1 MGSFRFKQFEVVQ
14 NFSAMKVNTDA
25 VLLGAWMSVPG
36 GGTVGLAAGEAALDD
51 DADFAEEIDSVAGA
65 APAVE
70 TASRTVRALD
80 IGTGTGVIA
89 LMAGQRLA
97 ENGIAAHID
106 AVEIDADACQ
116 DAAANF
122 DAAPWNGIS
131 FGLHN
136 VPLQEFSGS
145 GTADGAAGAAGYD
158 LIFSNPPY
166 FIASL
171 KNDSQAKTTA
181 RHTDT
186 LSQRELLFY
195 STPLLKEGGTLAI
208 ILPVVEGEE
217 LLRKV
222 EFMADV
228 AVSKHYGTGVSAGD
242 GAGAASVGKTFPQNG
257 DTYSA
262 LFPSRICYVH
272 TVERKPAKRLMLE
285 FVKCAP
291 SNRPT
296 MRREQLVM
304 MSGGTDTPEYACLVG
319 DFYIR

>member
-1 MGSFRFKQFEVVQ
+1 MGSFRFKQFEVEQ
-14 NFSAMKVNTDA
+14 NHSAMKVNTDA

-36 GGTVGLAAGEAALDD
+36 GEDAGGEAVTAE
-51 DADFAEEIDSVAGA
+51 DFAAVAGA
-65 APAVE
+65 APQEDATSVDASTLTE
-70 TASRTVRALD
+70 SADSRTLRALD

-97 ENGIAAHID
+97 EAGVSAHID
-106 AVEIDADACQ
+106 AVEIDADACK
-116 DAAANF
+116 DAAVNF
-122 DAAPWNGIS
+122 DSAPWAGIS

-136 VPLQEFSGS
+136 VPLQEFAGDAEGAG
-145 GTADGAAGAAGYD
+145 GTGCYD

-166 FIASL
+166 FISSL
-171 KNDSQAKTTA
+171 KNDSAAKTTA

-222 EFMADV
+222 EFMANA
-228 AVSKHYGTGVSAGD
+228 AVE
-242 GAGAASVGKTFPQNG
+242 ASHT
-257 DTYSA
+257 A

-285 FVKCAP
+285 FAKCAP

-304 MSGGTDTPEYACLVG
+304 MSGGANTPEYAELVG
-319 DFYIR
+319 GFYLR

>member
-36 GGTVGLAAGEAALDD
+36 GETVGLAAGEAALDD
-51 DADFAEEIDSVAGA
+51 DADFAEEVDSVAGA

-70 TASRTVRALD
+70 TGSRTVRALD

-145 GTADGAAGAAGYD
+145 GAAGGTTGDAGYD

-166 FIASL
+166 FISSL

-222 EFMADV
+222 EFMAN
-228 AVSKHYGTGVSAGD
+228 AAAGGNSA
-242 GAGAASVGKTFPQNG
+242 
-257 DTYSA
+257 A

-304 MSGGTDTPEYACLVG
+304 MSGGANTPEYAELVG
-319 DFYIR
+319 GFYLR

>member
-36 GGTVGLAAGEAALDD
+36 GETAGEVGMAD
-51 DADFAEEIDSVAGA
+51 DAAATPVDDASLTGKTDS
-65 APAVE
+65 
-70 TASRTVRALD
+70 SILHALD

-97 ENGIAAHID
+97 EEGVSAHID
-106 AVEIDADACQ
+106 AVEIDEDACQ

-145 GTADGAAGAAGYD
+145 GAAGGAGDAAGAACYD

-222 EFMADV
+222 EFMADAAV
-228 AVSKHYGTGVSAGD
+228 AAG
-242 GAGAASVGKTFPQNG
+242 GNTA
-257 DTYSA
+257 A

-285 FVKCAP
+285 FVKCTP

-296 MRREQLVM
+296 MRREQLAM
-304 MSGGTDTPEYACLVG
+304 MSEGANTPEYACLVG

>member
-36 GGTVGLAAGEAALDD
+36 GGTAGEVDTAD
-51 DADFAEEIDSVAGA
+51 DAASAGVAG
-65 APAVE
+65 
-70 TASRTVRALD
+70 SRTVRALD

-106 AVEIDADACQ
+106 TVEIDADACQ

-145 GTADGAAGAAGYD
+145 GAAGVDGIAGVAGYD

-228 AVSKHYGTGVSAGD
+228 AVAAG
-242 GAGAASVGKTFPQNG
+242 G
-257 DTYSA
+257 DTAA

-304 MSGGTDTPEYACLVG
+304 MSGGANTPEYQALVG
-319 DFYIR
+319 GFYLR

>member
-1 MGSFRFKQFEVVQ
+1 MGSFRFKQFEVEQ
-14 NFSAMKVNTDA
+14 NHSAMKVNTDA
-25 VLLGAWMSVPG
+25 VLLGVWMSVPG
-36 GGTVGLAAGEAALDD
+36 GE
-51 DADFAEEIDSVAGA
+51 
-65 APAVE
+65 
-70 TASRTVRALD
+70 TVRALD

-97 ENGIAAHID
+97 EAGVSAHID

-122 DAAPWNGIS
+122 NAAPWVGIS

-136 VPLQEFSGS
+136 VPLQEFYGS
-145 GTADGAAGAAGYD
+145 GAADGAAGAAGYD

-166 FIASL
+166 FISSL

-228 AVSKHYGTGVSAGD
+228 AVAAG
-242 GAGAASVGKTFPQNG
+242 G
-257 DTYSA
+257 DTAA

-304 MSGGTDTPEYACLVG
+304 MSGGANTPEYAELVG
-319 DFYIR
+319 GFYLR

>member
-1 MGSFRFKQFEVVQ
+1 MGSFRFKQFEVEQ
-14 NFSAMKVNTDA
+14 NHSAMKVNTDA

-36 GGTVGLAAGEAALDD
+36 GEDAGEVDTAD
-51 DADFAEEIDSVAGA
+51 DAASAGVAG
-65 APAVE
+65 
-70 TASRTVRALD
+70 SRTVRALD

-97 ENGIAAHID
+97 ENGVAAHID
-106 AVEIDADACQ
+106 TVEIDADACQ

-122 DAAPWNGIS
+122 DSAPWDRIS

-145 GTADGAAGAAGYD
+145 GAADEAAGAAGYD

-208 ILPVVEGEE
+208 ILPVIEGEE

-228 AVSKHYGTGVSAGD
+228 AVAAG
-242 GAGAASVGKTFPQNG
+242 G
-257 DTYSA
+257 DTAA
-262 LFPSRICYVH
+262 LFPSRTCYVH

-296 MRREQLVM
+296 MRQEQLVM
-304 MSGGTDTPEYACLVG
+304 MSGGASTPEYAELVG
-319 DFYIR
+319 GFYLR

>member
-14 NFSAMKVNTDA
+14 NHSAMKVNTDA

-36 GGTVGLAAGEAALDD
+36 GESAGEVDTAD
-51 DADFAEEIDSVAGA
+51 DAASAGVAG
-65 APAVE
+65 
-70 TASRTVRALD
+70 SRTVRALD

-97 ENGIAAHID
+97 EAGVSAHID

-122 DAAPWNGIS
+122 DAVPWNGIS

-145 GTADGAAGAAGYD
+145 GAADGAAGAAGYD

-166 FIASL
+166 FISSL

-222 EFMADV
+222 EFMANA
-228 AVSKHYGTGVSAGD
+228 AVE
-242 GAGAASVGKTFPQNG
+242 ASHT
-257 DTYSA
+257 A

-291 SNRPT
+291 ANRPT

-304 MSGGTDTPEYACLVG
+304 MSGGANTPEYACLVG

>member
-36 GGTVGLAAGEAALDD
+36 GEDAGDAAVDRATDGSAA
-51 DADFAEEIDSVAGA
+51 DADA
-65 APAVE
+65 APGGESAR
-70 TASRTVRALD
+70 RTLRALD

-97 ENGIAAHID
+97 EAGASAHID
-106 AVEIDADACQ
+106 AVEIDADACK
-116 DAAANF
+116 DAAVNF
-122 DAAPWNGIS
+122 DSAPWAGIS

-145 GTADGAAGAAGYD
+145 GAAEGAGETGCYD

-166 FIASL
+166 FISSL
-171 KNDSQAKTTA
+171 KNDSAAKTTA

-208 ILPVVEGEE
+208 ILPVIEGEE

-222 EFMADV
+222 EFMANA
-228 AVSKHYGTGVSAGD
+228 AVE
-242 GAGAASVGKTFPQNG
+242 ASHT
-257 DTYSA
+257 A

-285 FVKCAP
+285 FAKCAP

-304 MSGGTDTPEYACLVG
+304 MSSGANTPEYAELVG
-319 DFYIR
+319 GFYLR

>member
-14 NFSAMKVNTDA
+14 NHSAMKVNTDA

-36 GGTVGLAAGEAALDD
+36 GEDAGGVDTAD
-51 DADFAEEIDSVAGA
+51 DAASAGVAG
-65 APAVE
+65 
-70 TASRTVRALD
+70 SRTVRALD

-145 GTADGAAGAAGYD
+145 GAADGAAGAAGYD

-166 FIASL
+166 FISSL

-222 EFMADV
+222 EFMANA
-228 AVSKHYGTGVSAGD
+228 AVE
-242 GAGAASVGKTFPQNG
+242 ASHT
-257 DTYSA
+257 A

-285 FVKCAP
+285 FVKCHP
-291 SNRPT
+291 SARPVLH
-296 MRREQLVM
+296 RQQLVM
-304 MSGGTDTPEYACLVG
+304 MSGGANTPEYAELVG
-319 DFYIR
+319 GFYLW

>member
-1 MGSFRFKQFEVVQ
+1 MGSFRFKQFEIEQ
-14 NFSAMKVNTDA
+14 NHSAMKVNTDA

-36 GGTVGLAAGEAALDD
+36 GEDAGGDAVDRATDGPAA
-51 DADFAEEIDSVAGA
+51 DADA
-65 APAVE
+65 APGGESAR
-70 TASRTVRALD
+70 RTLRALD

-89 LMAGQRLA
+89 LMAGQRLS
-97 ENGIAAHID
+97 ETGVCAHID

-122 DAAPWNGIS
+122 NAAPWDRIS

-136 VPLQEFSGS
+136 VPLQEF
-145 GTADGAAGAAGYD
+145 AGAAGDAGSAEGDRDAESAGGTGGYD

-166 FIASL
+166 FISSL
-171 KNDSQAKTTA
+171 KNDSAAKTTA

-208 ILPVVEGEE
+208 ILPVIEGEE

-222 EFMADV
+222 EFMANAAV
-228 AVSKHYGTGVSAGD
+228 AAG
-242 GAGAASVGKTFPQNG
+242 G
-257 DTYSA
+257 DTAA

-304 MSGGTDTPEYACLVG
+304 MSGGANTPEYQALVG
-319 DFYIR
+319 GFYLR

>member
-36 GGTVGLAAGEAALDD
+36 GETAGEVGMAD
-51 DADFAEEIDSVAGA
+51 DASLTGN
-65 APAVE
+65 
-70 TASRTVRALD
+70 TGSRTVRALD

-97 ENGIAAHID
+97 EAGVSAHID
-106 AVEIDADACQ
+106 AVEIDTDACQ

-122 DAAPWNGIS
+122 DAAPWDGIS

-145 GTADGAAGAAGYD
+145 GAAGGAAGAASYD

-222 EFMADV
+222 EFMADAAV
-228 AVSKHYGTGVSAGD
+228 AAG
-242 GAGAASVGKTFPQNG
+242 GNTA
-257 DTYSA
+257 A

-285 FVKCAP
+285 FVKCTP

-304 MSGGTDTPEYACLVG
+304 MSGGANTPEYSELVG
-319 DFYIR
+319 EFYLR

>member
-14 NFSAMKVNTDA
+14 NHSAMKVNTDA

-36 GGTVGLAAGEAALDD
+36 GEDAGGDAVDRATDGSAA
-51 DADFAEEIDSVAGA
+51 DADA
-65 APAVE
+65 APGGESAR
-70 TASRTVRALD
+70 RTLRALD

-89 LMAGQRLA
+89 LMAGQRLS
-97 ENGIAAHID
+97 ETGVCAHID
-106 AVEIDADACQ
+106 AVEIDADACK

-122 DAAPWNGIS
+122 NAAPWVGIS

-136 VPLQEFSGS
+136 VPLQEFYGS
-145 GTADGAAGAAGYD
+145 GAADGAAGAAGYD

-222 EFMADV
+222 EFMANA
-228 AVSKHYGTGVSAGD
+228 AVE
-242 GAGAASVGKTFPQNG
+242 ASHT
-257 DTYSA
+257 A

-291 SNRPT
+291 ANRPT

-304 MSGGTDTPEYACLVG
+304 MSGGANTPEYACLVG

>member
-1 MGSFRFKQFEVVQ
+1 MGSFRFKQFEVEQ
-14 NFSAMKVNTDA
+14 NHSAMKVNTDA

-36 GGTVGLAAGEAALDD
+36 GEDAGG
-51 DADFAEEIDSVAGA
+51 DAVDAPTLTGGAG
-65 APAVE
+65 
-70 TASRTVRALD
+70 SRILRALD

-97 ENGIAAHID
+97 ETGVSAHID

-122 DAAPWNGIS
+122 DSAPWDRIS

-145 GTADGAAGAAGYD
+145 GAADGAAGAAGAAGYD

-166 FIASL
+166 FISSL

-222 EFMADV
+222 EFMANAAV
-228 AVSKHYGTGVSAGD
+228 AAG
-242 GAGAASVGKTFPQNG
+242 G
-257 DTYSA
+257 DTAA

-304 MSGGTDTPEYACLVG
+304 MSGGANTPEYACLVG

>member
-36 GGTVGLAAGEAALDD
+36 GETVGLAAGEAALDD

-70 TASRTVRALD
+70 TASRTFRALD

-97 ENGIAAHID
+97 EAGVSAHID
-106 AVEIDADACQ
+106 AVEIDEDACQ

-122 DAAPWNGIS
+122 DAAPWDGIS

-145 GTADGAAGAAGYD
+145 GAAGGAGNAAGAACYD
-158 LIFSNPPY
+158 HIFSNPPY

-222 EFMADV
+222 EFMADAAV
-228 AVSKHYGTGVSAGD
+228 AAG
-242 GAGAASVGKTFPQNG
+242 GNTA
-257 DTYSA
+257 A

-285 FVKCAP
+285 FVKCTP

-304 MSGGTDTPEYACLVG
+304 MSGGANTPEYACLVG
-319 DFYIR
+319 GFYLR

>member
-36 GGTVGLAAGEAALDD
+36 GETAGEVDTAD
-51 DADFAEEIDSVAGA
+51 DAASAGVAG
-65 APAVE
+65 
-70 TASRTVRALD
+70 SRTVRALD

-97 ENGIAAHID
+97 EAGVSARID

-145 GTADGAAGAAGYD
+145 GATVGTTGDAGYD

-208 ILPVVEGEE
+208 ILPVVEGKE

-228 AVSKHYGTGVSAGD
+228 AVAAGR
-242 GAGAASVGKTFPQNG
+242 
-257 DTYSA
+257 DTVA

-304 MSGGTDTPEYACLVG
+304 MSGGANTPEYACLVG

>member
-1 MGSFRFKQFEVVQ
+1 MGSFRFKQFEVEQ
-14 NFSAMKVNTDA
+14 NHSAMKVNTDA

-36 GGTVGLAAGEAALDD
+36 GE
-51 DADFAEEIDSVAGA
+51 
-65 APAVE
+65 
-70 TASRTVRALD
+70 TVRALD

-97 ENGIAAHID
+97 EAGVSAHID

-145 GTADGAAGAAGYD
+145 GATDGAADGAAGAAGYD

-228 AVSKHYGTGVSAGD
+228 AVAAG
-242 GAGAASVGKTFPQNG
+242 G
-257 DTYSA
+257 DTAA

-304 MSGGTDTPEYACLVG
+304 MSGGANTPEYAELVG
-319 DFYIR
+319 GFYLR

>member
-1 MGSFRFKQFEVVQ
+1 MGSFRFKQFEVEQ
-14 NFSAMKVNTDA
+14 NHSAMKVNTDA

-36 GGTVGLAAGEAALDD
+36 GEDAGG
-51 DADFAEEIDSVAGA
+51 DAVDAPTLTGGAG
-65 APAVE
+65 
-70 TASRTVRALD
+70 SRILRALD

-97 ENGIAAHID
+97 EAGVSAHID
-106 AVEIDADACQ
+106 AVEIDADACK

-122 DAAPWNGIS
+122 DSAPWDRIS

-145 GTADGAAGAAGYD
+145 GAADGAAGYD

-166 FIASL
+166 FISSL

-222 EFMADV
+222 EFISDV
-228 AVSKHYGTGVSAGD
+228 AVSKHYGAGVRAGD

-285 FVKCAP
+285 FVKCHP
-291 SNRPT
+291 SARPVLH
-296 MRREQLVM
+296 RQQLVM
-304 MSGGTDTPEYACLVG
+304 MSDGANTPEYTRLVG

>member
-1 MGSFRFKQFEVVQ
+1 MGSFRFKQFEVEQ
-14 NFSAMKVNTDA
+14 NHSAMKVNTDA

-36 GGTVGLAAGEAALDD
+36 GEDAGG
-51 DADFAEEIDSVAGA
+51 DAVDAPTLTGGA
-65 APAVE
+65 N
-70 TASRTVRALD
+70 SRILRALD

-97 ENGIAAHID
+97 EAGASAHID
-106 AVEIDADACQ
+106 AVEIDADACK

-122 DAAPWNGIS
+122 NAAPWAGIS

-145 GTADGAAGAAGYD
+145 GAADGAAGTAGYD

-166 FIASL
+166 FISSL

-222 EFMADV
+222 EFMANAAV
-228 AVSKHYGTGVSAGD
+228 AAG
-242 GAGAASVGKTFPQNG
+242 G
-257 DTYSA
+257 DTAA

-285 FVKCAP
+285 FAKCAP

-304 MSGGTDTPEYACLVG
+304 MSGGANTPEYAELVG
-319 DFYIR
+319 GFYLR

>member
-1 MGSFRFKQFEVVQ
+1 MV
-14 NFSAMKVNTDA
+14 
-25 VLLGAWMSVPG
+25 
-36 GGTVGLAAGEAALDD
+36 
-51 DADFAEEIDSVAGA
+51 
-65 APAVE
+65 
-70 TASRTVRALD
+70 
-80 IGTGTGVIA
+80 
-89 LMAGQRLA
+89 GQRLS
-97 ENGIAAHID
+97 ETGVSAHID

-122 DAAPWNGIS
+122 DSAPWVGIS

-145 GTADGAAGAAGYD
+145 GAAEGAVGTAGYD

-166 FIASL
+166 FISSL

-222 EFMADV
+222 EFMANAAV
-228 AVSKHYGTGVSAGD
+228 AAG
-242 GAGAASVGKTFPQNG
+242 G
-257 DTYSA
+257 DTAA

-285 FVKCAP
+285 FAKCAP

-304 MSGGTDTPEYACLVG
+304 MSGGTNTPQYNALVG
-319 DFYIR
+319 EFYLR

>member
-1 MGSFRFKQFEVVQ
+1 MGSFRFKQFEVEQ
-14 NFSAMKVNTDA
+14 NHSAMKVNTDA

-36 GGTVGLAAGEAALDD
+36 GEDAGVVDTAD
-51 DADFAEEIDSVAGA
+51 DAASAGVAG
-65 APAVE
+65 
-70 TASRTVRALD
+70 SRTVRALD

-97 ENGIAAHID
+97 EAGVSAHID

-122 DAAPWNGIS
+122 DSAPWDRIS

-145 GTADGAAGAAGYD
+145 GAADGAAGAAGYD

-166 FIASL
+166 FISSL

-228 AVSKHYGTGVSAGD
+228 AVAAG
-242 GAGAASVGKTFPQNG
+242 G
-257 DTYSA
+257 DTAA

-291 SNRPT
+291 SNCPT

-304 MSGGTDTPEYACLVG
+304 MSGGASTPEYAELVG
-319 DFYIR
+319 GFYLR

>member
-1 MGSFRFKQFEVVQ
+1 MGSFRFKQFEVEQ
-14 NFSAMKVNTDA
+14 NHSAMKVNTDA

-36 GGTVGLAAGEAALDD
+36 GETAGEVDTAD
-51 DADFAEEIDSVAGA
+51 DAASAGVAG
-65 APAVE
+65 
-70 TASRTVRALD
+70 SRTVRALD

-106 AVEIDADACQ
+106 AVEIDADACK

-145 GTADGAAGAAGYD
+145 GAAVGTTGDAGYD

-222 EFMADV
+222 EFMANA
-228 AVSKHYGTGVSAGD
+228 AVE
-242 GAGAASVGKTFPQNG
+242 ASHT
-257 DTYSA
+257 A

-304 MSGGTDTPEYACLVG
+304 MSGGANTPEYAELVG
-319 DFYIR
+319 GFYLR

>member
-1 MGSFRFKQFEVVQ
+1 MGSFRFKQFEVEQ
-14 NFSAMKVNTDA
+14 NHSAMKVNTDA

-36 GGTVGLAAGEAALDD
+36 GED
-51 DADFAEEIDSVAGA
+51 
-65 APAVE
+65 
-70 TASRTVRALD
+70 VRALD

-89 LMAGQRLA
+89 LMAGQKLA
-97 ENGIAAHID
+97 EAGVSAHID

-122 DAAPWNGIS
+122 DSAPWVGIS

-145 GTADGAAGAAGYD
+145 GAADGAAGAAGYD

-166 FIASL
+166 FISSL

-222 EFMADV
+222 EFMSDV
-228 AVSKHYGTGVSAGD
+228 AVE
-242 GAGAASVGKTFPQNG
+242 ASHT
-257 DTYSA
+257 A

-304 MSGGTDTPEYACLVG
+304 MSGGANTQEYACLVG

>member
-1 MGSFRFKQFEVVQ
+1 MCDRCIEMKDGQILQQLEFFFPMGSFRFKQFEVEQ
-14 NFSAMKVNTDA
+14 NHSAMKVNTDA
-25 VLLGAWMSVPG
+25 VLLGAWMGVPG
-36 GGTVGLAAGEAALDD
+36 GE
-51 DADFAEEIDSVAGA
+51 
-65 APAVE
+65 
-70 TASRTVRALD
+70 TVRALD

-97 ENGIAAHID
+97 EAGVSAHID

-122 DAAPWNGIS
+122 NAAPWVGIS

-136 VPLQEFSGS
+136 VPLQEFYGS
-145 GTADGAAGAAGYD
+145 GAADGAAGAAGYD

-166 FIASL
+166 FISSL

-222 EFMADV
+222 EFMANA
-228 AVSKHYGTGVSAGD
+228 AVE
-242 GAGAASVGKTFPQNG
+242 ASHT
-257 DTYSA
+257 A

-304 MSGGTDTPEYACLVG
+304 MSGGANTPEYAELVG
-319 DFYIR
+319 GFYLR

>member
-1 MGSFRFKQFEVVQ
+1 MGSFRFKQFEVEQ
-14 NFSAMKVNTDA
+14 NHSAMKVNTDA

-36 GGTVGLAAGEAALDD
+36 GEDAGGDAVDRATDGPAA
-51 DADFAEEIDSVAGA
+51 DADA
-65 APAVE
+65 APGGESAR
-70 TASRTVRALD
+70 RTLRALD

-97 ENGIAAHID
+97 EAGVSAHID

-145 GTADGAAGAAGYD
+145 GAARVAGYD

-166 FIASL
+166 FISSL

-222 EFMADV
+222 EFMANAAV
-228 AVSKHYGTGVSAGD
+228 AAG
-242 GAGAASVGKTFPQNG
+242 G
-257 DTYSA
+257 DTAA

-304 MSGGTDTPEYACLVG
+304 MSGGANTPEYAEIVG
-319 DFYIR
+319 GFYLR

>member
-1 MGSFRFKQFEVVQ
+1 
-14 NFSAMKVNTDA
+14 
-25 VLLGAWMSVPG
+25 
-36 GGTVGLAAGEAALDD
+36 
-51 DADFAEEIDSVAGA
+51 
-65 APAVE
+65 
-70 TASRTVRALD
+70 
-80 IGTGTGVIA
+80 
-89 LMAGQRLA
+89 LA
-97 ENGIAAHID
+97 EAGVSAHID
-106 AVEIDADACQ
+106 AVEIDEDACQ

-145 GTADGAAGAAGYD
+145 GATVGTTGDAGYN

-222 EFMADV
+222 EFMANAAV
-228 AVSKHYGTGVSAGD
+228 AAG
-242 GAGAASVGKTFPQNG
+242 G
-257 DTYSA
+257 DTAA

-285 FVKCAP
+285 FAKCAP

-296 MRREQLVM
+296 MRHEQLVM
-304 MSGGTDTPEYACLVG
+304 MSGGANTQEYAELVG
-319 DFYIR
+319 GFYLR

>member
-1 MGSFRFKQFEVVQ
+1 MGSFRFKQFEVEQ
-14 NFSAMKVNTDA
+14 NHSAMKVNTDA

-36 GGTVGLAAGEAALDD
+36 GEDAGGVDTAD
-51 DADFAEEIDSVAGA
+51 DAASAGVAG
-65 APAVE
+65 
-70 TASRTVRALD
+70 SRTVRALD

-97 ENGIAAHID
+97 EAGVSAHID

-122 DAAPWNGIS
+122 NAAPWVGIS

-145 GTADGAAGAAGYD
+145 GAADGAAGAAGYD

-166 FIASL
+166 FISSL
-171 KNDSQAKTTA
+171 KNDSQSKTTA

-222 EFMADV
+222 EFMANA
-228 AVSKHYGTGVSAGD
+228 AVE
-242 GAGAASVGKTFPQNG
+242 ASHT
-257 DTYSA
+257 A

-304 MSGGTDTPEYACLVG
+304 MSGGANTPEYAELVG
-319 DFYIR
+319 GFYLR

>member
-36 GGTVGLAAGEAALDD
+36 GETAGEVDTAD
-51 DADFAEEIDSVAGA
+51 DAASAGVAG
-65 APAVE
+65 
-70 TASRTVRALD
+70 SRTVRALD

-97 ENGIAAHID
+97 EAGVSAHID

-145 GTADGAAGAAGYD
+145 GAADGAADVAAGAAGYD

-181 RHTDT
+181 RHPDT

-195 STPLLKEGGTLAI
+195 STPLLKDGGALAI

-222 EFMADV
+222 EFMADAAV
-228 AVSKHYGTGVSAGD
+228 AAG
-242 GAGAASVGKTFPQNG
+242 G
-257 DTYSA
+257 DTAA

-304 MSGGTDTPEYACLVG
+304 MSEGANTPEYACLVG

>member
-1 MGSFRFKQFEVVQ
+1 MGSFRFKQFEVEQ
-14 NFSAMKVNTDA
+14 NHSAMKVNTDA

-36 GGTVGLAAGEAALDD
+36 GEDAGG
-51 DADFAEEIDSVAGA
+51 DAVDAPTLTGGAG
-65 APAVE
+65 
-70 TASRTVRALD
+70 SRILRALD

-97 ENGIAAHID
+97 EAGVSAHID

-122 DAAPWNGIS
+122 NAAPWDRIS

-136 VPLQEFSGS
+136 VPLQEFSGA
-145 GTADGAAGAAGYD
+145 GDTDGAAGTAGYD

-166 FIASL
+166 FISSL

-222 EFMADV
+222 EFMSDIAV
-228 AVSKHYGTGVSAGD
+228 AAG
-242 GAGAASVGKTFPQNG
+242 G
-257 DTYSA
+257 DTAA

-304 MSGGTDTPEYACLVG
+304 MSGGANTPEYAELVG
-319 DFYIR
+319 GFYLR

>member
-36 GGTVGLAAGEAALDD
+36 GGTV
-51 DADFAEEIDSVAGA
+51 
-65 APAVE
+65 
-70 TASRTVRALD
+70 RALD

-97 ENGIAAHID
+97 EAGVSAHID
-106 AVEIDADACQ
+106 AVEIDEDACK

-136 VPLQEFSGS
+136 VPLQEFSVS
-145 GTADGAAGAAGYD
+145 GAAGGAAGVARAAGVAGYD

-208 ILPVVEGEE
+208 ILPIVEGEE

-222 EFMADV
+222 EFMANT
-228 AVSKHYGTGVSAGD
+228 AVSKHYGAGVSAGD
-242 GAGAASVGKTFPQNG
+242 GAGADSVGKTLPQNG

-285 FVKCAP
+285 FVKCTP
-291 SNRPT
+291 SARPVLQ
-296 MRREQLVM
+296 RQQLVM
-304 MSGGTDTPEYACLVG
+304 MSGGANTPEYACLVG
-319 DFYIR
+319 DFYII

>member
-1 MGSFRFKQFEVVQ
+1 MGSFRFKQFEVEQ
-14 NFSAMKVNTDA
+14 NHSAMKVNTDA

-36 GGTVGLAAGEAALDD
+36 GEDAGGDAVDRATDGSAA
-51 DADFAEEIDSVAGA
+51 DADA
-65 APAVE
+65 APGGESAR
-70 TASRTVRALD
+70 RTLRALD

-97 ENGIAAHID
+97 EAGVSAHID

-122 DAAPWNGIS
+122 NAAPWDRIS

-145 GTADGAAGAAGYD
+145 GAADWAAGAAGYD

-166 FIASL
+166 FISSL
-171 KNDSQAKTTA
+171 KNDTQAKTTS

-222 EFMADV
+222 EFMANA
-228 AVSKHYGTGVSAGD
+228 AVE
-242 GAGAASVGKTFPQNG
+242 ASHT
-257 DTYSA
+257 A

-304 MSGGTDTPEYACLVG
+304 MSGGANTPEYAELVG
-319 DFYIR
+319 GFYLR